1 MSCFSWQEFGFPPH
15 SLGHSR
21 CAPAGNTNANTNTN
35 TTPAHGGGFP
45 GVGGI
50 PERESSS
57 EIYSHTSVRQLGPHW
72 SLQQVPVT
80 QHPNPCS
87 ARNPFPVDED
97 GIGMAGGLLEAGRGP
112 VPTPPGPQEL
122 LQSLWLLPLGKAAQ
136 SLLQQCLEAPLGC
149 PVWITVRRQP
159 CLSFP

>member
-1 MSCFSWQEFGFPPH
+1 MVSPH
-15 SLGHSR
+15 FLSHSR
-21 CAPAGNTNANTNTN
+21 CSPAGNTNTN
-35 TTPAHGGGFP
+35 TTSACGRVFP

-57 EIYSHTSVRQLGPHW
+57 GIYSHTSVRQLGSYW

-80 QHPNPCS
+80 QHPNSCS
-87 ARNPFPVDED
+87 TRNHFLVNED
-97 GIGMAGGLLEAGRGP
+97 GIGMAGGLLETGRGP
-112 VPTPPGPQEL
+112 VPTPLGPQEL
-122 LQSLWLLPLGKAAQ
+122 LQSLWLLPSRKAAQ